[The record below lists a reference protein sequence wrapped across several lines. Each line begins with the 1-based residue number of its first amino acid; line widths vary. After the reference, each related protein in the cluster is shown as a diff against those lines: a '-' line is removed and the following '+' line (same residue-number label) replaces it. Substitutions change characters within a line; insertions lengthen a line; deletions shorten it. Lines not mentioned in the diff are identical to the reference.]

1 MPTNGKRMV
10 TITNDDQRSKL
21 LVLSEEQIALLKWL
35 SDNEYFYDEI
45 HYEVQNEIIDPCEV
59 KR

>member
-10 TITNDDQRSKL
+10 TITADDASKL

-35 SDNEYFYDEI
+35 SDNDYFYDEI
-45 HYEVQNEIIDPCEV
+45 RYEIQNEIIDPCEV
-59 KR
+59 RR